1 MISLAPSGSRDY
13 NVVGG
18 TYLGRLNNTNFVSY
32 RNSQL
37 LSYNPFSLGVP
48 FVGSSVFDGTSNYTY
63 VNSATNGSV
72 ASSGNFTY
80 NTYNVGRIAGD
91 VGANTDCFFIG
102 SISEVIIF
110 TTALTTSQRQ
120 QIEGYLA
127 NKWGLA
133 ASLPGGGAITTP
145 TQLPGCVIWLDAADA
160 STITSSSGLV
170 SQWVDKA
177 SGLPLLQATSTAQP
191 VLASLSALN
200 NLPVVNLYSGSTLRN
215 MRSVATATFTGPQT
229 AFMVFYLTNGGN
241 LMTEIGAYPAQYRYL
256 YTGNGTLSE
265 YAPVTGTHRTFQQGT
280 NASVIYTAGTAYV
293 TMILDSNATANI
305 SDAALR
311 LNGVNS
317 STLNFYSSQSA
328 VIGGMTD
335 NFAVIGYGTAA
346 SYLGEVIYYNR
357 ALTSAEYQAV
367 EGYLATKWGLRS
379 SLPSTHPY
387 YTTHPFANLPPYSTS
402 LLAPT
407 QIPGCV
413 MWFDAADSNTLTKSG
428 TTVTGW
434 TNKSG
439 RSAASTGS
447 GTVSINQAYL
457 NGYSSVRFPAGTN
470 YLSVGAI
477 TFTTTD
483 RAFFVVATNGAAT
496 GQTIAFIYYNAGGSV
511 AGQVYGY
518 NGDIELNKQNANGL
532 VAGSPSGLYN
542 ATSIVSMCTPVG
554 NQGIWVNGTSQGL
567 SMNYVG
573 STAFF
578 TTGTTAAGGITIGGG
593 NVAFDLYE
601 LIQYDGALTTS
612 QRQAVEGYLSQ
623 KWGLT
628 SSLPSTHPYV
638 KITPGVSQ

>member
-160 STITSSSGLV
+160 KTLTLSSSSVTQWADKSGLGYHAVGNTGTGTYSSNGFADYPTIQITSSGNM
-170 SQWVDKA
+170 KA
-177 SGLPLLQATSTAQP
+177 PVPAGTFSTAVSAFIVWQKTG
-191 VLASLSALN
+191 ASTGCDALVFRGSGANPGPFDMYSYTSFGDTRKLIGDGSSFSQYIDSINFFRNTNRNIYFFNLSTNAKN
-200 NLPVVNLYSGSTLRN
+200 SWNESVNGTYTTLTTSNGSVYGDTGSYIFIGTRADGFPTMIGNISEIVFYNSTL
-215 MRSVATATFTGPQT
+215 
-229 AFMVFYLTNGGN
+229 
-241 LMTEIGAYPAQYRYL
+241 
-256 YTGNGTLSE
+256 
-265 YAPVTGTHRTFQQGT
+265 
-280 NASVIYTAGTAYV
+280 
-293 TMILDSNATANI
+293 
-305 SDAALR
+305 
-311 LNGVNS
+311 
-317 STLNFYSSQSA
+317 STSQRQS
-328 VIGGMTD
+328 
-335 NFAVIGYGTAA
+335 
-346 SYLGEVIYYNR
+346 
-357 ALTSAEYQAV
+357 V

-413 MWFDAADSNTLTKSG
+413 VWFDAADTNSLTKSG

-439 RSAASTGS
+439 QSAASTGG

-457 NGYSSVRFPAGTN
+457 NGVSSVRFPAGTN

-483 RAFFVVATNGAAT
+483 RAFFVVATNGSAT
-496 GQTIAFIYYNAGGSV
+496 GQTIAFKYYSAAGSV
-511 AGQVYGY
+511 AGAVYGY
-518 NGDIELNKQNANGL
+518 NGKIELNKQNTNGL
-532 VAGSPSGLYN
+532 IAGSPSGLYN
-542 ATSIVSMCTPVG
+542 ATSIVSICTPVG
-554 NQGIWVNGTSQGL
+554 NQGIWVNGTGQSL
-567 SMNYVG
+567 SINLVG

-578 TTGTTAAGGITIGGG
+578 TTGTTAAGDITLGGG